1 MPSISR
7 LAIQMMFLF
16 ALACLWAAS
25 SGWKQQVIS
34 SLERSHAGE
43 VSHVLS
49 AKKHVNA
56 SGNAGIHTQTG
67 GTDIDPVASSSE

>member
-16 ALACLWAAS
+16 ALACLWAVS

-34 SLERSHAGE
+34 SLESSHAGE
-43 VSHVLS
+43 AIHALS

-56 SGNAGIHTQTG
+56 SSTAGVHTQAG
-67 GTDIDPVASSSE
+67 GTDIDPVASLSE

>member
-16 ALACLWAAS
+16 ALACLWAVS

-34 SLERSHAGE
+34 SLESSHA
-43 VSHVLS
+43 LS

-56 SGNAGIHTQTG
+56 SSTAGFHTQAG
-67 GTDIDPVASSSE
+67 GTDIGPVASLPE